1 VADESV
7 EFLANYRSNTLYA
20 HPAKNGAGAYATLVG
35 DAEYVIGEIS
45 VGERAKIAVS
55 AFYVREK
62 ADFDTL
68 KITKLKYH
76 KLRGWLQD
84 GEIRVS
90 RFQISQMQEFISLIS
105 RLDLQDA
112 KKTKIKLDD
121 AVNVGALSVLLSSS
135 KGSSLIRELASNP
148 NLHNDIYAVA
158 AKRLALVEFENLLSD
173 MTAEREWQQFF
184 ERNSWI
190 FGHGLNYVSLDKV
203 GDSLESTTTGSSF
216 DTAGKRADGLI
227 STRAAI
233 SQYVLVE
240 IKRDSTDLL
249 RTSEYRRG
257 CWGVSDEL
265 SNAVT
270 QTQKTVFE
278 FSNNRFRDHL
288 KNKDGSDSGRITYSV
303 EPRSF
308 LVIGNLHQLIGND
321 DKIACFE
328 LYRRNIR
335 SPEIITFD
343 ELFYRARCIVENI
356 SKGNV
361 PDVAEDDGAT

>member
-1 VADESV
+1 MSDESV

-20 HPAKNGAGAYATLVG
+20 HPAKNGAGVYATLVS
-35 DAEYVIGEIS
+35 DAEYVVGEID
-45 VGERAKIAVS
+45 VGDRTKIAVS

-62 ADFDTL
+62 ADFDSL
-68 KITKLKYH
+68 KVTKLKYH
-76 KLRGWLQD
+76 KLRGWLRD

-90 RFQISQMQEFISLIS
+90 RFQISQMQDFISLIS

-112 KKTKIKLDD
+112 KKTKIRLDD
-121 AVNVGALSVLLSSS
+121 AVHVGELSALLSSS
-135 KGSSLIRELASNP
+135 AGSSLIRELASNS
-148 NLHNDIYAVA
+148 NLQNDIYAVA
-158 AKRLALVEFENLLSD
+158 AKRLALLEFERLLSG
-173 MTAEREWQQFF
+173 MTAERDWQVFF

-203 GDSLESTTTGSSF
+203 GNSLESTTTGNSF
-216 DTAGKRADGLI
+216 EKAGKRADGLM

-249 RTSEYRRG
+249 RKLEYRKG

-270 QTQKTVFE
+270 QTQNTVFE

-288 KNKDGSDSGRITYSV
+288 KNNDGSDSGRITYSV

-308 LVIGNLHQLIGND
+308 LVIGNLHQIIGND

-328 LYRRNIR
+328 LYRRNVR
-335 SPEIITFD
+335 SPEILTFD
-343 ELFYRARCIVENI
+343 ELFYRACCIVENI
-356 SKGNV
+356 SKENV
-361 PDVAEDDGAT
+361 PDIAENDGVT